1 MKDAQKS
8 PLVILKD
15 LQHNSKG
22 FLSADFLFSLVIASG
37 LCVVFF
43 SLTFTLSMV
52 EVGQY
57 IAYSVSR
64 AHAAA
69 QKTQEDQEKAAKAK
83 FATLQK
89 NKVLRPLFSNGWFEI
104 SNLEIRGA
112 GATGKDFS
120 ERYPKEISGVKG
132 VPQVG
137 IRLSFEAK
145 ILNLKIPMLGPTDPN
160 GNGFRAFLTGLMIRE
175 PSAKECRDQI
185 KNDRYK
191 AILNLDKRF
200 GKVAGANSEQEY
212 VPMEDNGC

>member
-1 MKDAQKS
+1 MNVLKRN
-8 PLVILKD
+8 PLVILD
-15 LQHNSKG
+15 SSKG
-22 FLSADFLFSLVIASG
+22 FLSADFLFSIIIAAG

-69 QKTQEDQEKAAKAK
+69 DKTQDDQESAAKAK
-83 FATLQK
+83 FASLQK

-104 SNLEIRGA
+104 GNLEIRGA
-112 GATGKDFS
+112 GVKGKDFS
-120 ERYPKEISGVKG
+120 DRYPRQASNTIG

-145 ILNLKIPMLGPTDPN
+145 ILNIKIPMLGPTDPE
-160 GNGFRAFLTGLMIRE
+160 GKGFKAFLTGLMIRE
-175 PSAKECRDQI
+175 PTAKECRDQI
-185 KNDRYK
+185 KNERYK

-200 GKVAGANSEQEY
+200 EKIAGAASEQNY

>member
-1 MKDAQKS
+1 MNDAQRNS
-8 PLVILKD
+8 LVIL
-15 LQHNSKG
+15 SCTKG
-22 FLSADFLFSLVIASG
+22 FLSADFIFSIIIASG

-43 SLTFTLSMV
+43 SLAFTLSMV

-57 IAYSVSR
+57 IAYSVGR

-69 QKTQEDQEKAAKAK
+69 DKTQDDQEKAAKAK
-83 FATLQK
+83 FASLQK
-89 NKVLRPLFSNGWFEI
+89 NKILRPLFSNGWFEI
-104 SNLEIRGA
+104 GNLEIRGA
-112 GATGKDFS
+112 GVSGQDFS
-120 ERYPKEISGVKG
+120 DRYPKEVSSYKG

-137 IRLSFEAK
+137 VRLSFEAK
-145 ILNLKIPMLGPTDPN
+145 ILDIKIPMLGSTDPN
-160 GNGFRAFLTGLMIRE
+160 GNGFKAFLTGLMIRE

-200 GKVAGANSEQEY
+200 AKIAGPASEQEY

>member
-1 MKDAQKS
+1 MAQRK
-8 PLVILKD
+8 PLVIL
-15 LQHNSKG
+15 QSEKG
-22 FLSADFLFSLVIASG
+22 FLSADFLFSIIISAG

-64 AHAAA
+64 AHAASD
-69 QKTQEDQEKAAKAK
+69 KTQDDQEKAAKTK
-83 FATLQK
+83 FAVLQK
-89 NKVLRPLFSNGWFEI
+89 NEVLKPLFSNGWFEI

-112 GATGKDFS
+112 GSTGKDFS
-120 ERYPKEISGVKG
+120 DRYPKQSSSVRG

-145 ILNLKIPMLGPTDPN
+145 LLNIKIPMLGPTDPE
-160 GNGFRAFLTGLMIRE
+160 GKGFKAFLTGLMIRE
-175 PSAKECRDQI
+175 PSEKECRDQI

-200 GKVAGANSEQEY
+200 SKIAGAASEQDY